1 MPELQENQAA
11 CLVHGVGDEAPA
23 LDLFAA
29 VNAGRPGVALSLL
42 RHLGCFGHDESRR
55 GPLHVVAGIES
66 RWHVS
71 GLAGARA
78 GQRRHHHAVG
88 KVVAPQPDRLEQ
100 RIHGRFLRSG
110 GRRDEYGRLW
120 TWGVPPVGMS
130 GSKSSSDKSSFCL
143 SPDIRRQPAWI
154 TKLTRKKRRYSFPLR
169 IAQN

>member
-1 MPELQENQAA
+1 MGDASVVPELQENQAA

-110 GRRDEYGRLW
+110 GRRDEYGKLGH
-120 TWGVPPVGMS
+120 GV
-130 GSKSSSDKSSFCL
+130 F
-143 SPDIRRQPAWI
+143 
-154 TKLTRKKRRYSFPLR
+154 LR
-169 IAQN
+169 SE